1 MRWSLMA
8 RGKRILDVVSR
19 RRFSWA
25 GRLRPLA
32 GSMLLGVALLLA
44 GRDTAVAHDGS
55 LLSIDGKAVESFR
68 SAVSF
73 LSDCDGT
80 RQPPRCGGPL
90 AKWSLTNR
98 VVAMCTVQAN
108 RPAWLTPEL
117 FASTIRDAA
126 ARWGL
131 AEAAI
136 AIRYAGDCVPA
147 VRLFHDQRNEIS
159 FDDARNVARGTEAA
173 VTQSGTSWSPPTNPT
188 VRTIEEADI
197 VLADGFPSLEV
208 CFLSVLVH
216 EMGHVLGLGHSG
228 DTADIMYPTY
238 DSESPSSCKT
248 QPSPAEVAA
257 VQQLYGVNRA
267 PTVRLIGPAS
277 VEPGATVSLL
287 AEATDLEGDP
297 LNLEWKQLSGPPVTL
312 NLLGSTANFT
322 APTSAPAGASSVVLS
337 FSVTAVDRY
346 LHTATSTAQVPVTT
360 QTTGA
365 TRAAVGIALPPTGFG
380 LFVFTGGTGA
390 QLLAASGCPA
400 ATAAFWATD
409 ASGTLVTYVPAST
422 VALVNAGW
430 LRLFPLGVPPSTALI
445 GSCRR
450 ATP

>member
-1 MRWSLMA
+1 M
-8 RGKRILDVVSR
+8 
-19 RRFSWA
+19 
-25 GRLRPLA
+25 
-32 GSMLLGVALLLA
+32 
-44 GRDTAVAHDGS
+44 
-55 LLSIDGKAVESFR
+55 
-68 SAVSF
+68 
-73 LSDCDGT
+73 
-80 RQPPRCGGPL
+80 
-90 AKWSLTNR
+90 
-98 VVAMCTVQAN
+98 
-108 RPAWLTPEL
+108 
-117 FASTIRDAA
+117 
-126 ARWGL
+126 
-131 AEAAI
+131 
-136 AIRYAGDCVPA
+136 
-147 VRLFHDQRNEIS
+147 
-159 FDDARNVARGTEAA
+159 
-173 VTQSGTSWSPPTNPT
+173 
-188 VRTIEEADI
+188 
-197 VLADGFPSLEV
+197 
-208 CFLSVLVH
+208 
-216 EMGHVLGLGHSG
+216 
-228 DTADIMYPTY
+228 
-238 DSESPSSCKT
+238 
-248 QPSPAEVAA
+248 
-257 VQQLYGVNRA
+257 
-267 PTVRLIGPAS
+267 
-277 VEPGATVSLL
+277 EPGATVSLL